1 MQEYTVAVCDDDAKQ
16 REYLAALVRRWAV
29 QGGYDVQPVPYPDA
43 AAFLFEYGQER
54 TADILLLDIEMPG
67 MNGMQLAR
75 AVREKDAAAQIVFVT
90 GYTDYLAEGYDV
102 EALHYL
108 LKPVDEAKL
117 FPVLD
122 RAAARLDD
130 RRKSLLVSTA
140 EETLHLPL
148 HELRYIEVQGNY
160 VTLHA
165 QRDYTVKKTLKELEA
180 RLDAGFFRTHRSYA
194 VNLRFV
200 QRATKTQVF
209 LKDGTAVPL
218 ARGQYDALH
227 RAMIAFF

>member
-1 MQEYTVAVCDDDAKQ
+1 MQEYTVAVCDDDAQQ
-16 REYLAALVRRWAV
+16 REYLAALACRWALQSGYTV
-29 QGGYDVQPVPYPDA
+29 QSVQYPDA
-43 AAFLFEYGQER
+43 EAFLFEYGQER

-67 MNGMQLAR
+67 MNGVELAR
-75 AVREKDAAAQIVFVT
+75 TVRRRDAAAQIVFVT

-117 FPVLD
+117 FAVLD
-122 RAAARLDD
+122 RAALRLND

-148 HELRYIEVQGNY
+148 HEIRYIEVQGNY

-165 QRDYTVKKTLKELEA
+165 QRDHTVKKTLKELEE
-180 RLDAGFFRTHRSYA
+180 RLDNGFFRTHRSYT

-218 ARGQYDALH
+218 ARGQYDELH
-227 RAMIAFF
+227 RAMIAYF

>member
-1 MQEYTVAVCDDDAKQ
+1 MAVCDDDAQQ
-16 REYLAALVRRWAV
+16 REYLAVLVRRWAV
-29 QGGYDVQPVPYPDA
+29 QSGYAVQLVSYPDA

-67 MNGMQLAR
+67 MNGVELAR
-75 AVREKDAAAQIVFVT
+75 TVRGRDAAAQIVFVT
-90 GYTDYLAEGYDV
+90 GYADYLAEGYNV

-108 LKPVDEAKL
+108 LKPVDETKL
-117 FPVLD
+117 FAVLD
-122 RAAARLDD
+122 RAALRLNE

-148 HELRYIEVQGNY
+148 REIRYIEVQGNY
-160 VTLHA
+160 VTFHA
-165 QRDYTVKKTLKELEA
+165 QQEYAVKKTLKELEG
-180 RLDAGFFRTHRSYA
+180 RLDDGFFRTHRSYI
-194 VNLRFV
+194 VNLHFV
-200 QRATKTQVF
+200 RHATKTQVF

-227 RAMIAFF
+227 RAMIAYF